1 MKIIDHSLSYD
12 VVVVGGGPGGITAAI
27 AAARSGAKTLLIEED
42 LVLGGALTDYYVAM
56 LCGKPTQGILLE
68 ILQECIQKYRLQR
81 GINWFMP
88 ASWIK
93 AIANITAKEPNLTV
107 MTGAK
112 LVDVETCGDKIKS
125 VIVLCESVMR
135 RISGK
140 VFVEA
145 TGTGLFAELAGCEI
159 MYGRDARSDFNE
171 KYAPE
176 KRDEQVQHVTWMYI
190 SHKLPGFKPFDMSK
204 LENAKLGILPQ
215 EDIWFHIDPQRAINA
230 NDGVYLHW
238 GCRVEC
244 KDTRDSVAIGQAQQE
259 ALKLMERDH
268 ALLRENGYI
277 VSLAPKIGLR
287 EIRRVKGLHVLS
299 GEEIMNNLF
308 PDDTI
313 AVGKYVLD
321 VWGENGVSSDKPKL
335 GYGIPY
341 RSLVPLKVSNLLLS
355 GRVISGSHIAMSSYR
370 VMPIVGNIGQ
380 AAGLAAGLCAL
391 NNTSP
396 DNIDVSTLQKMLV
409 GPGQNQILTP

>member
-1 MKIIDHSLSYD
+1 MKILDHSVSYD

-56 LCGKPTQGILLE
+56 LCGRPTQGILLE

-93 AIANITAKEPNLTV
+93 AIANITEKEPNLTI

-299 GEEIMNNLF
+299 GEEIIDNLF

-335 GYGIPY
+335 GYVIPY

-355 GRVISGSHIAMSSYR
+355 GRVISGAHIAMSSYR

>member
-1 MKIIDHSLSYD
+1 MKIVDYPETYD

-27 AAARSGAKTLLIEED
+27 AAARTGVKTLLIEED
-42 LVLGGALTDYYVAM
+42 LVLGGALTDYYVSM

-93 AIANITAKEPNLTV
+93 AIANITAREPNLTI

-112 LVDVETCGDKIKS
+112 VVDVETQSDKIKS
-125 VIVLCESVMR
+125 VIVLCESLMR

-140 VFVEA
+140 IFVEA

-159 MYGRDARSDFNE
+159 MYGRDSRDDFNE
-171 KYAPE
+171 KYAPAE
-176 KRDEQVQHVTWMYI
+176 RDQQVQQATWMYI

-204 LENAKLGILPQ
+204 LENASLGVLPQ
-215 EDIWFHIDPQRAINA
+215 EDVWFHADPQRAIAA

-244 KDTRDSVAIGQAQQE
+244 KDTRDSLEIGKAQQE

-277 VSLAPKIGLR
+277 VSLAPKLGLR

-299 GEEIMNNLF
+299 CEEVINNLF
-308 PDDTI
+308 PEDTI

-321 VWGENGVSSDKPKL
+321 VWGDNGVSSDRPRL

-341 RSLVPLKVSNLLLS
+341 RSLVPLKISNLLLA
-355 GRVISGSHIAMSSYR
+355 GRIISGSHIAMGSYR

-380 AAGLAAGLCAL
+380 AAGVAAGLCAK
-391 NNTSP
+391 NNTTP
-396 DNIDVSTLQKMLV
+396 DNLDVNVLQKTLI